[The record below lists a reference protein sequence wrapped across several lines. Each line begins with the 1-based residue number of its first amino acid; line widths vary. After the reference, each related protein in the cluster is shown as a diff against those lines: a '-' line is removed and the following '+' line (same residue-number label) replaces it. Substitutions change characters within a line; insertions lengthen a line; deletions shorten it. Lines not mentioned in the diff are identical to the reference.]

1 MKTCGTCKHA
11 VAPDDPAAP
20 ADVRICFGGPPS
32 VAIVPQQRITPAADR
47 MANPNL
53 PPVQM
58 VMVQQ
63 TLRPPVSV
71 TDRACG
77 VWQEQEE

>member
-1 MKTCGTCKHA
+1 MNTCGTCDYA
-11 VAPDDPAAP
+11 VKPDDANAPDEI
-20 ADVRICFGGPPS
+20 RICFGGPPS
-32 VAIVPQQRITPAADR
+32 VSIVPQQRITPAADR

-63 TLRPPVSV
+63 TLRAPVSAS
-71 TDRACG
+71 DRACG
-77 VWQEQEE
+77 VWKEKQA